1 MVWEWLTEESI
12 EGAVRERDVE
22 WLVRLIREGDNLTPE
37 LRQYLASVIADLLTR
52 KRKFPRRRPKKKRL
66 EYEQGMGGNK
76 VPGKKDPN

>member
-37 LRQYLASVIADLLTR
+37 LRQ
-52 KRKFPRRRPKKKRL
+52 
-66 EYEQGMGGNK
+66 
-76 VPGKKDPN
+76 

>member
-37 LRQYLASVIADLLTR
+37 FRQYLASVIADLLTR

-66 EYEQGMGGNK
+66 ESENTESKSRY
-76 VPGKKDPN
+76 GKL